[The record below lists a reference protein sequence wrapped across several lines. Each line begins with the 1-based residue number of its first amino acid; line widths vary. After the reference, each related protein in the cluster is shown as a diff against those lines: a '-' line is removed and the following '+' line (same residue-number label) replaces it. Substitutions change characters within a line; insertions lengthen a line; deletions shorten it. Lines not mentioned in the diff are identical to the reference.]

1 MSTNGP
7 IANQS
12 PQLTPPRPRRRM
24 TKRMIIMLICVGLLL
39 AAIVGFNLFKSHMIA
54 KMMASNALPPATVTA
69 TVAGFQTW
77 QPQLAAVG
85 SLRAVRGVDVTTEVP
100 GLVREIAFVSGQQV
114 KAGQVLLRL
123 NDDADVAAL
132 HSLQAA
138 ADLSQTVYKRDKAQ
152 YEIQAIAKAQ
162 LDADAADLKSKN
174 AQVAQ
179 QAALVEKKTIRAP
192 FAGSVGITTVNPGQY
207 LNPGDAIVTLQ
218 AIDPIYADFYLPQ
231 QQLGQL
237 AIGQSVVVDTTA
249 FGGRTFGGTI
259 KSINPKVD
267 TATRNVQIEAS
278 VDNRERKLLPG
289 MYANVK
295 IDAGGEQRYLTL
307 PQTAITYNPYGATVF
322 LVKPAAQTNAQTNTQ
337 PNAQPDGQPNAQ
349 GKALPTA
356 QQVFVTPGPTRGD
369 QVAILKGVEAG
380 MQVVTSGQLKL
391 KNGTPLVIDNRVQPS
406 DNPNPQPQEQ

>member
-1 MSTNGP
+1 MSTKGP
-7 IANQS
+7 TANQIDTVD
-12 PQLTPPRPRRRM
+12 TPARHRRRM
-24 TKRMIIMLICVGLLL
+24 TKRMIIMLICVALLL
-39 AAIVGFNLFKSHMIA
+39 GAIVGFNLFKAHMIA
-54 KMMASNALPPATVTA
+54 KFMSSNALPPATVTA
-69 TVAGFQTW
+69 TVAKYQTW

-100 GLVREIAFVSGQQV
+100 GLVREIAFSSGQDV
-114 KAGQVLLRL
+114 KAGQVLVRL
-123 NDDADVAAL
+123 NDDSDVALL
-132 HSLQAA
+132 HSLQAQ
-138 ADLSQTVYKRDKAQ
+138 ADLAQTVYKRDKAQ
-152 YEIQAIAKAQ
+152 FEIQAIAKAQ
-162 LDADAADLKSKN
+162 LDADAADLKAKT

-192 FAGSVGITTVNPGQY
+192 FAGRVGITTVNPGQY

-237 AIGQSVVVDTTA
+237 AVGQQIAIDTNA
-249 FGGRTFGGTI
+249 FGGRTFNGKI
-259 KSINPKVD
+259 RSINPRVD
-267 TATRNVQIEAS
+267 NTTRNVQIEAT

-295 IDAGGEQRYLTL
+295 IDAGGEERYLTL

-322 LVKPAAQTNAQTNTQ
+322 VVKPAPAQEGKTR
-337 PNAQPDGQPNAQ
+337 PDAQ
-349 GKALPTA
+349 GKTLPVA

-369 QVAILKGVEAG
+369 QVAILKGIEAD

-391 KNGTPLVIDNRVQPS
+391 KNGTPLVIDNRVQPADS
-406 DNPNPQPQEQ
+406 PNPQPQEQ

>member
-1 MSTNGP
+1 MSINGS
-7 IANQS
+7 IANQ
-12 PQLTPPRPRRRM
+12 PPGPPERSGAAPKKRM

-39 AAIVGFNLFKSHMIA
+39 GGIVGFNIFKAHMIA
-54 KMMASNALPPATVTA
+54 KFMAANALPPATVTA
-69 TVAGFQTW
+69 TQASFQSW

-100 GLVREIAFVSGQQV
+100 GLVREIAFSSGQEV
-114 KAGQVLLRL
+114 KAGQLLVRL
-123 NDDADVAAL
+123 NDDSDVAL
-132 HSLQAA
+132 LRSLQANA
-138 ADLSQTVYKRDKAQ
+138 ELAQTVYKRDKAQ
-152 YEIQAIAKAQ
+152 FEIQAIAKAQ

-179 QAALVEKKTIRAP
+179 QAALVDKKTIRAP
-192 FAGSVGITTVNPGQY
+192 FAGRVGITTVNPGQY

-237 AIGQSVVVDTTA
+237 EVGQIVKIDTNA
-249 FGGRTFGGTI
+249 YNGRIFDGKI
-259 KSINPKVD
+259 RSINPRVD
-267 TATRNVQIEAS
+267 NTTRNVQIEAS

-295 IDAGGEQRYLTL
+295 IEAGGEQRYLTL

-322 LVKPAAQTNAQTNTQ
+322 LVKPGTHK
-337 PNAQPDGQPNAQ
+337 DAQ
-349 GKALPTA
+349 GKLQPVA

-369 QVAILKGVEAG
+369 QVAILKGVDEG

-391 KNGTPLVIDNRVQPS
+391 KNGTPLIIDNRVQPADS
-406 DNPNPQPQEQ
+406 PNPTPQEQ

>member
-1 MSTNGP
+1 MSTKGP
-7 IANQS
+7 TANQIETVD
-12 PQLTPPRPRRRM
+12 TPARHRRRM
-24 TKRMIIMLICVGLLL
+24 TKRMIIMLICVALLL
-39 AAIVGFNLFKSHMIA
+39 GAIVGFNLFKAHMIA
-54 KMMASNALPPATVTA
+54 KFMANNALPPATVA
-69 TVAGFQTW
+69 AAVAQYQTW

-100 GLVREIAFVSGQQV
+100 GLVREIAFSSGQDV
-114 KAGQVLLRL
+114 KAGQVLVRL
-123 NDDADVAAL
+123 NDDSDVAL
-132 HSLQAA
+132 LRSLQAA
-138 ADLSQTVYKRDKAQ
+138 AELAQTVYKRDKAQ
-152 YEIQAIAKAQ
+152 FDIQAIAKAQ
-162 LDADAADLKSKN
+162 LDADAADLKAKT

-192 FAGSVGITTVNPGQY
+192 FAGRVGITTVNPGQY

-237 AIGQSVVVDTTA
+237 AVGQQIVIDTNA
-249 FGGRTFGGTI
+249 FGGRTFAGKI
-259 KSINPKVD
+259 RSINPRVD
-267 TATRNVQIEAS
+267 NTTRNVQIEAT

-322 LVKPAAQTNAQTNTQ
+322 IVKPAPQDKAASS
-337 PNAQPDGQPNAQ
+337 AQ
-349 GKALPTA
+349 GKAMPTA

-369 QVAILKGVEAG
+369 QVAILKGIEAD

-391 KNGTPLVIDNRVQPS
+391 KNGTPLVIDNRVQPADS
-406 DNPNPQPQEQ
+406 PNPQPQEQ